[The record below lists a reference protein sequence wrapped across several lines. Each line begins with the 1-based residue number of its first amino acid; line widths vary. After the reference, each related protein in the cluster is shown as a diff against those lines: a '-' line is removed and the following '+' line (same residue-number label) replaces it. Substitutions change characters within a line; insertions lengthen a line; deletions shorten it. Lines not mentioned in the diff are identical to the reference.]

1 MTYVVEDN
9 ESGKVLAY
17 FSLANDKV
25 SLSDFESKTEFNRFR
40 KHRFVNEKRL
50 KSYPAGKLCRLAV
63 DNAVRSLHLG
73 SYLVKFIKSYFVAD
87 NKTGCRFLTVDAYAD
102 AIPFYLKN
110 GFIPLN
116 EDDVSIIP
124 PALCEQPQEAGG
136 FLFPV
141 CQRIE
146 KYTGTSSPC
155 CRLKRYSVLYRTT
168 TAPRQSAN
176 SCKHDLPL
184 RLACA
189 FFDRQE
195 NKREERRRIFR

>member
-1 MTYVVEDN
+1 MTYAVEDN

-40 KHRFVNEKRL
+40 KHR
-50 KSYPAGKLCRLAV
+50 SYPAGKLCRLAV

-116 EDDVSIIP
+116 EDD
-124 PALCEQPQEAGG
+124 AG
-136 FLFPV
+136 
-141 CQRIE
+141 QA
-146 KYTGTSSPC
+146 T
-155 CRLKRYSVLYRTT
+155 RLL
-168 TAPRQSAN
+168 
-176 SCKHDLPL
+176 
-184 RLACA
+184 
-189 FFDRQE
+189 FFDLNDIAE
-195 NKREERRRIFR
+195 TE

>member
-1 MTYVVEDN
+1 MKIDYEQLRVRKLNPAEHIASFDCGDEDLNSFILEEAPLYRKALLAVTYVVEDS

-63 DNAVRSLHLG
+63 DNVAKSLHLG
-73 SYLVKFIKSYFVAD
+73 SYLVKFIKSYFVTD
-87 NKTGCRFLTVDAYAD
+87 NKTGCSFLTVDAYAD

-116 EDDVSIIP
+116 EDD
-124 PALCEQPQEAGG
+124 AG
-136 FLFPV
+136 
-141 CQRIE
+141 QA
-146 KYTGTSSPC
+146 T
-155 CRLKRYSVLYRTT
+155 RLL
-168 TAPRQSAN
+168 
-176 SCKHDLPL
+176 
-184 RLACA
+184 
-189 FFDRQE
+189 FFDLNDIDE
-195 NKREERRRIFR
+195 TE

>member
-1 MTYVVEDN
+1 MKIDYEQLRVRKLSPAEHIDSFDCGDEDLNSFILEEAPLYRKALLAVTYVVEDS

-40 KHRFVNEKRL
+40 KHR
-50 KSYPAGKLCRLAV
+50 CRLAV

-116 EDDVSIIP
+116 EDD
-124 PALCEQPQEAGG
+124 AGQATRY
-136 FLFPV
+136 
-141 CQRIE
+141 C
-146 KYTGTSSPC
+146 SS
-155 CRLKRYSVLYRTT
+155 T
-168 TAPRQSAN
+168 
-176 SCKHDLPL
+176 
-184 RLACA
+184 
-189 FFDRQE
+189 
-195 NKREERRRIFR
+195 

>member
-1 MTYVVEDN
+1 MRMDYEKLRVRKLSPTEYIDSFNCGDKDLNSFILEEAPMYRKALLAVTYVVEDN
-9 ESGKVLAY
+9 ESSKVLAY

-63 DNAVRSLHLG
+63 DNAAKSLHIG
-73 SYLVKFIKSYFVAD
+73 SYLIQFIKSYFVAD

-116 EDDVSIIP
+116 EDD
-124 PALCEQPQEAGG
+124 AG
-136 FLFPV
+136 
-141 CQRIE
+141 QA
-146 KYTGTSSPC
+146 T
-155 CRLKRYSVLYRTT
+155 RLL
-168 TAPRQSAN
+168 
-176 SCKHDLPL
+176 
-184 RLACA
+184 
-189 FFDRQE
+189 FFDLNAIDDME
-195 NKREERRRIFR
+195 